1 MTFVEKRKHPRVSIY
16 NLISYR
22 CLDDNGNREAKEGR
36 GKSIN
41 ISQGGILIETH
52 DPFEWQ
58 DVLQLFI
65 AIEDESVTIKGKVVY
80 CNAANFGKF
89 RTGIQFLE
97 TNEKIVLFVDR
108 LLATYTKLLGIT

>member
-1 MTFVEKRKHPRVSIY
+1 MRFVEKRKHPRVDIN
-16 NLISYR
+16 NLVSYR
-22 CLDDNGNREAKEGR
+22 CRDNSGNQTKQGR
-36 GKSIN
+36 GKSVN

-58 DVLQLFI
+58 EILLLSID
-65 AIEDESVTIKGKVVY
+65 IEDELVSIKGKVIY

-97 TNEKIVLFVDR
+97 TNEKIVTFVEG
-108 LLATYTKLLGIT
+108 LLKTYSKLLGII